1 MENGKLKQ
9 ALTVA
14 MAVLCVMLL
23 VMNGRMARRVDQL
36 EVDVSALQ
44 AELKYRIRE
53 LEITLENRF
62 SAELKK
68 KESAVKDWRLEPVG
82 PDAAAKTIRCR
93 VAVDLKE
100 WQADTAVTLYFTAGG
115 DAKSLPMTQGENGT
129 FSAEIALS
137 ETAKMPLELKVEIRS
152 GETIRQEELGRWS
165 ELGTLL
171 PVRLSSWGG
180 SKPQYVAGSLMLG
193 PMHFT
198 VEDKDYRQAK
208 LDDTEIRVYRNGEMA
223 MAIAAPAG
231 SQSAAGPGGWSYEVV
246 DEVRLDGCKD
256 GDTGRLTAV
265 GVDAYGLGYEFIL
278 CDWAILD
285 GKLTQSSP
293 AVSPILFWK

>member
-23 VMNGRMARRVDQL
+23 VMNGRMARRIDRL
-36 EVDVSALQ
+36 EMNLNSMEQEIRRQMSQVENSVGNRIDSALK
-44 AELKYRIRE
+44 E
-53 LEITLENRF
+53 
-62 SAELKK
+62 

-100 WQADTAVTLYFTAGG
+100 WQADTAVTLYFTVGG
-115 DAKSLPMTQGENGT
+115 DARSLPMTQGENGT
-129 FSAEIALS
+129 FSAEISLS
-137 ETAKMPLELKVEIRS
+137 ETAKMPLELKAEIRT
-152 GETIRQEELGRWS
+152 GETVRQEDLGRWS

-198 VEDKDYRQAK
+198 VEGRDYQRVK
-208 LDDTEIRVYRNGEMA
+208 LTDTEFRLYRNGSVMES
-223 MAIAAPAG
+223 IPAPATVDD
-231 SQSAAGPGGWSYEVV
+231 AVYESTG
-246 DEVRLDGCKD
+246 EITLAGCKD

-265 GVDAYGLGYEFIL
+265 GVDEYGLGYEFIL